1 MLSPSPHASPLAAGA
16 TIPLAFIF
24 TGLLAA
30 FASSAALVL
39 FPSTLAL
46 PHLHMHVVALAHAW
60 LLGALLTICFGAVYQ
75 LLPVLANTAF
85 TGRTAAWTH
94 LALHLLGTGA
104 MIAGFLRG
112 DMLLV
117 ASGGTLVS
125 LGVVLFSVNIVR
137 TLRTAPRLD
146 PILLAFAAA
155 AAWLLLTVTAGLL
168 LALNLRFAWWNLDVL
183 ALLRAH
189 AHAGVAGF
197 FVTLTQGA
205 MFRLVPMFT
214 LAGPPDLRRVSIA
227 LAASQSGLLV
237 LISALTLA
245 ATPAILVG
253 AGLLLG
259 SFLLSA
265 FELRRILTTRK
276 KKLLEPGLRGFFAG
290 LAFLAFSALGGT
302 ALALT
307 SDNHL
312 RAALA
317 YAVVAILGG
326 VLAVVQG
333 MLCKI
338 IPFLVWMRVYGPRV
352 GRQRTPVA
360 ASLGRPACE
369 RTWLLAH
376 VAATI
381 ALSAGSFT
389 AHPVTLTC
397 GALLFAG
404 GQLSLA
410 LSLSSAARHLW
421 RPDAPQPLTPSFS
434 RPQTAAS

>member
-1 MLSPSPHASPLAAGA
+1 MLPSTPHHSPLAAGA
-16 TIPLAFIF
+16 IIPLSFIF

-46 PHLHMHVVALAHAW
+46 PHLHLHVVALAHAW

-85 TGRTAAWTH
+85 TGPRQAWSH
-94 LALHLLGTGA
+94 LALHLAGTVA

-112 DMLLV
+112 DLLLV
-117 ASGGTLVS
+117 AFGGTAVS
-125 LGVVLFSVNIVR
+125 VGVALFSANIVR

-146 PILLAFAAA
+146 PILLAFPAA
-155 AAWLLLTVTAGLL
+155 AAWLVVTVSAGLL

-214 LAGPPDLRRVSIA
+214 LAGPPNLRRVSIA
-227 LAASQSGLLV
+227 LIASQTGLLL
-237 LISALTLA
+237 LISALALDASLFVLLGA
-245 ATPAILVG
+245 A
-253 AGLLLG
+253 LLLA
-259 SFLLSA
+259 SFALSA
-265 FELRRILTTRK
+265 VELRRLLATRK
-276 KKLLEPGLRGFFAG
+276 KKLLEPGLRGFFLG
-290 LAFLAFSALGGT
+290 LGFLVFAAINGT
-302 ALALT
+302 ALAVAN
-307 SDNHL
+307 DHL
-312 RAALA
+312 QAALA
-317 YAVVAILGG
+317 YGVVAILGG
-326 VLAVVQG
+326 VLALVQG

-360 ASLGRPACE
+360 AALGRPNCE
-369 RTWLLAH
+369 RAWLLAH
-376 VAATI
+376 VCGVLVLAV
-381 ALSAGSFT
+381 GSFT
-389 AHPVTLTC
+389 AHPLTLTF
-397 GALLFAG
+397 GSLLFAA

-410 LSLSSAARHLW
+410 LSLSSVARHLW
-421 RPDAPQPLTPSFS
+421 RADLPQPLPAPFN
-434 RPQTAAS
+434 RAQPAAS